1 MKRLATASRGFEPA
15 PDLEP
20 AGVGQVWGTGLM
32 KALMR
37 AIMSVPRA
45 LMLGVWIV
53 MTAASPT
60 TAHNLAY
67 ALVDIGF
74 PTNGQVRIE
83 IRTHVPALIMGAPP
97 SVLGDTA
104 LPRFMAL
111 TDAEIGTRQEIAA
124 ANFLGELSLRADG
137 RLIDAVAMA
146 FPRPAELRA
155 DALAPRSNPRPSQP
169 VILTAVLPPG
179 TRQVDLA
186 LPTDLGPA
194 VLVARYADGQVIT
207 EALSDGARSRAIRP
221 AGPDSLSDAVSG
233 FLAFAK
239 NGFLHILPAGFDHV
253 LFIVAL
259 AVAAPQLRAL
269 VKMATV
275 FTLAHSIT
283 LVLGALRMVEVP
295 PGVVEPAI
303 SLSIAAVAVLTLMSP
318 QAALRRER
326 LAVIFAFG
334 LLHGLGFAGGL
345 HESGLPRGL
354 EAVALAGFNIGIELG
369 QLVVIAVV
377 LAGFGWWRDRP
388 FYRSRIAVPIS
399 AVVALAGTIWTVQ
412 RIIVAL
418 EPARAGGF

>member
-20 AGVGQVWGTGLM
+20 AGVGQVWGTGVM

-83 IRTHVPALIMGAPP
+83 IRTHVPALIMSAPP

-155 DALAPRSNPRPSQP
+155 DALAPRSSPRC
-169 VILTAVLPPG
+169 
-179 TRQVDLA
+179 
-186 LPTDLGPA
+186 
-194 VLVARYADGQVIT
+194 LV
-207 EALSDGARSRAIRP
+207 P
-221 AGPDSLSDAVSG
+221 
-233 FLAFAK
+233 
-239 NGFLHILPAGFDHV
+239 GFD
-253 LFIVAL
+253 
-259 AVAAPQLRAL
+259 
-269 VKMATV
+269 
-275 FTLAHSIT
+275 
-283 LVLGALRMVEVP
+283 
-295 PGVVEPAI
+295 
-303 SLSIAAVAVLTLMSP
+303 
-318 QAALRRER
+318 
-326 LAVIFAFG
+326 
-334 LLHGLGFAGGL
+334 GLG
-345 HESGLPRGL
+345 
-354 EAVALAGFNIGIELG
+354 
-369 QLVVIAVV
+369 
-377 LAGFGWWRDRP
+377 
-388 FYRSRIAVPIS
+388 
-399 AVVALAGTIWTVQ
+399 
-412 RIIVAL
+412 
-418 EPARAGGF
+418 